1 MRDLNFNLITDKRLE
16 DKVRIVSSVMFA
28 EQQLEAICFRR

>member
-16 DKVRIVSSVMFA
+16 DKVRNVSSVTFT
-28 EQQLEAICFRR
+28 EQQYGAICFGR